1 MEWDNFSFEEML
13 FQMMDQTKFLFYPE
27 QWNQTF
33 MDFSKNDLFAL
44 IYVYRKKT
52 VTMSE
57 ISNYLNL
64 PLNTITGIIS
74 RLEKK
79 QLLERRRDELDKRIV
94 TVTMSNT
101 GTIWIEKELKN
112 MFRIANLLVSD
123 LDKEEIGLLLQVAAK
138 LSKIIQSDSFTSGSD
153 HHKQNKVRK
162 ITIE

>member
-1 MEWDNFSFEEML
+1 MDWDNFSFEEML

-57 ISNYLNL
+57 IAMYLNL

-79 QLLERRRDELDKRIV
+79 QLLERKRDELDKRIV

-138 LSKIIQSDSFTSGSD
+138 LSKIIQSDSFSSD
-153 HHKQNKVRK
+153 FDNHKRNKVRK

>member
-79 QLLERRRDELDKRIV
+79 QLLERKRDELDKRIV

>member
-1 MEWDNFSFEEML
+1 MDWDNFSFEEML

-57 ISNYLNL
+57 IAMYLNL

-79 QLLERRRDELDKRIV
+79 QLLERKRDELDKRIV

-138 LSKIIQSDSFTSGSD
+138 LSKIIQSDAFSSD
-153 HHKQNKVRK
+153 SDNHKQNKVRK

>member
-1 MEWDNFSFEEML
+1 MDWDNFSFEEML

-57 ISNYLNL
+57 IAMYLNL

-79 QLLERRRDELDKRIV
+79 QLLERKRDELDKRIV

-138 LSKIIQSDSFTSGSD
+138 LSKIIQSDSFSSD
-153 HHKQNKVRK
+153 SDNHKQNKVRK

>member
-138 LSKIIQSDSFTSGSD
+138 LSKIIHSDSFTSGSD